1 MSALSDIIANTP
13 AGGTA
18 ALPAGEYEGPVV
30 ISKPMTLRG
39 SSATVWAKHG
49 SVIVV
54 DSQGVSLDGLRVE
67 ITEGALSEP
76 AITARYPVYVRDVEV
91 LGTVSGFG
99 VEDGECGIPRAIQL
113 GELSPVEE
121 NSFRM
126 TVDIPAPAKIICAAS
141 GVRFEPQ
148 QLPAGRSEV
157 RLYVNG
163 SGSAS
168 LVYSEVLIESQFSRR
183 VYLSGRFTVNAP
195 AVLDRVIYT
204 APQTARDIQDISV
217 TARRP
222 SVKLNNSAEP
232 ETADIITDVGEA
244 PLPDGQPMELKKGQ
258 RIPTAGHVSGRVE
271 VYLTGQRLGD
281 ADIDPYVFL
290 LDETE
295 KCRSDGGLVF
305 FGNECSPD
313 GAVRYYP
320 DDGHVSVDL
329 GKLSPEVKRI
339 SIAYSVYA
347 GDGVRNFS
355 QVQESRLSLFS
366 QGRERVRFDIP
377 GLTNE
382 ITIIA
387 MELYIYRGEWRISAV
402 GAGYRD
408 GLVKL
413 CSRYGIEAST

>member
-30 ISKPMTLRG
+30 IDKPVTLRG
-39 SSATVWAKHG
+39 NGATVWAKHG
-49 SVIVV
+49 SVIEVR
-54 DSQGVSLDGLRVE
+54 SQGVTFEGLRVE
-67 ITEGALSEP
+67 ITEGAFSEP
-76 AITARYPVYVRDVEV
+76 AITAKFPVGVRDVEV

-99 VEDGECGIPRAIQL
+99 AEDGECGIPRALQL
-113 GELSPVEE
+113 GELSPSEE
-121 NSFRM
+121 NSFRL
-126 TVDIPAPAKIICAAS
+126 TVDIPAPTRIICTAS

-148 QLPAGRSEV
+148 QLPTGRTDV
-157 RLYVNG
+157 TLYVSG

-168 LVYSEVLIESQFSRR
+168 LVYSEILLESQFRR
-183 VYLSGRFTVNAP
+183 RIYLSGRFTANAP
-195 AVLDRVIYT
+195 AVRDRIIYESPQISRDTAQALPAPDPVPAKQEAADVI
-204 APQTARDIQDISV
+204 S
-217 TARRP
+217 
-222 SVKLNNSAEP
+222 
-232 ETADIITDVGEA
+232 DVGSA
-244 PLPDGQPMELKKGQ
+244 PLPDGQPLELKKGQ
-258 RIPTAGHVSGRVE
+258 RVPAAGHVSGRVD

-329 GKLSPEVKRI
+329 GKLSPEIQRVA
-339 SIAYSVYA
+339 IAYSVYS
-347 GDGVRNFS
+347 GDSVKNFS
-355 QVQESRLSLFS
+355 QVKAPRVSLES
-366 QGRERVRFDIP
+366 QGRERVRFDIE

>member
-30 ISKPMTLRG
+30 IDKPVTLRG
-39 SSATVWAKHG
+39 NGATVWAKHG
-49 SVIVV
+49 SVIEVR
-54 DSQGVSLDGLRVE
+54 SQGVTLEGLRVE

-76 AITARYPVYVRDVEV
+76 AITAKFPVGVRDVEV

-99 VEDGECGIPRAIQL
+99 AEDGECGIPRALQL
-113 GELSPVEE
+113 GELSPSEE
-121 NSFRM
+121 NSFRL
-126 TVDIPAPAKIICAAS
+126 TVDIPAPARIICTAS

-148 QLPAGRSEV
+148 QLPAGRTDV
-157 RLYVNG
+157 TLYVSG

-168 LVYSEVLIESQFSRR
+168 LVYSEVLLESQFRR
-183 VYLSGRFTVNAP
+183 RIYLSGRFTANAP
-195 AVLDRVIYT
+195 AVRDRIIYESPQISRDTAQALPAPDPVPAKQEAADVI
-204 APQTARDIQDISV
+204 S
-217 TARRP
+217 
-222 SVKLNNSAEP
+222 
-232 ETADIITDVGEA
+232 DVGSA
-244 PLPDGQPMELKKGQ
+244 PLPDGQPLELKKGQ
-258 RIPTAGHVSGRVE
+258 RVPAAGHVSGRVD

-329 GKLSPEVKRI
+329 GKLSPEIQRVA
-339 SIAYSVYA
+339 IAYSVYS
-347 GDGVRNFS
+347 GDSVKNFS
-355 QVQESRLSLFS
+355 QVKAPRVSLES
-366 QGRERVRFDIP
+366 QGRERVRFDIE

>member
-30 ISKPMTLRG
+30 IDKPVTLRG
-39 SSATVWAKHG
+39 NGATVWAKHG
-49 SVIVV
+49 SVIEVR
-54 DSQGVSLDGLRVE
+54 SQGVTLEGLRVE

-76 AITARYPVYVRDVEV
+76 AITAKFPVGVRDVEV

-99 VEDGECGIPRAIQL
+99 AEDGECGIPRALQL
-113 GELSPVEE
+113 GELSPSEE
-121 NSFRM
+121 NSFRL
-126 TVDIPAPAKIICAAS
+126 TVDIPAPARIICTAS

-148 QLPAGRSEV
+148 QLPAGRTDV
-157 RLYVNG
+157 TLYVSG

-168 LVYSEVLIESQFSRR
+168 LVYSEILLESQFRR
-183 VYLSGRFTVNAP
+183 RIYLSGRFTANAP
-195 AVLDRVIYT
+195 AVRDRTIYESPQISRDTAQALPAPDPVPAKQEAADVI
-204 APQTARDIQDISV
+204 S
-217 TARRP
+217 
-222 SVKLNNSAEP
+222 
-232 ETADIITDVGEA
+232 DVGSA
-244 PLPDGQPMELKKGQ
+244 PLPDGQPLELKKGQ
-258 RIPTAGHVSGRVE
+258 RVPAAGHVSGRVD

-329 GKLSPEVKRI
+329 GKLSPEIQRVA
-339 SIAYSVYA
+339 IAYSVYS
-347 GDGVRNFS
+347 GDSVKNFS
-355 QVQESRLSLFS
+355 QVKAPRVSLES
-366 QGRERVRFDIP
+366 QGRERVRFDIE

>member
-30 ISKPMTLRG
+30 IDKPVTLRG
-39 SSATVWAKHG
+39 NGATVWAKHG
-49 SVIVV
+49 SVIEVR
-54 DSQGVSLDGLRVE
+54 SQGVTLEGLRVE

-76 AITARYPVYVRDVEV
+76 AITAKFPVGVRDVEV

-99 VEDGECGIPRAIQL
+99 AEDGECGIPRALQL
-113 GELSPVEE
+113 GELSPSEE
-121 NSFRM
+121 NSFRL
-126 TVDIPAPAKIICAAS
+126 TVDIPAPARIICTAS

-148 QLPAGRSEV
+148 QLPTGRTDV
-157 RLYVNG
+157 TLYVSG

-168 LVYSEVLIESQFSRR
+168 LVYSEILLESQFRR
-183 VYLSGRFTVNAP
+183 RIYLSGRFTANAP
-195 AVLDRVIYT
+195 AVRDRIIYESPQISRDTAQALPALTPVPAKQEAADVI
-204 APQTARDIQDISV
+204 S
-217 TARRP
+217 
-222 SVKLNNSAEP
+222 
-232 ETADIITDVGEA
+232 DVGSA
-244 PLPDGQPMELKKGQ
+244 PLPDGQPLELKKGQ
-258 RIPTAGHVSGRVE
+258 RVPAAGHVSGRVD

-329 GKLSPEVKRI
+329 GKLSPEIQRVA
-339 SIAYSVYA
+339 IAYSVYS
-347 GDGVRNFS
+347 GDSVKNFS
-355 QVQESRLSLFS
+355 QVKAPRVSLES
-366 QGRERVRFDIP
+366 QGRERVRFDIE

>member
-30 ISKPMTLRG
+30 IDKPVTLRG
-39 SSATVWAKHG
+39 NGATVWAKHG
-49 SVIVV
+49 SVIEVR
-54 DSQGVSLDGLRVE
+54 SQGVTLEGLRVE

-76 AITARYPVYVRDVEV
+76 AITAKFPVGVRDVEV

-99 VEDGECGIPRAIQL
+99 AEDGECGIPRALQL
-113 GELSPVEE
+113 GELSPSEE
-121 NSFRM
+121 NSFRL
-126 TVDIPAPAKIICAAS
+126 TVDIPAPARIICTAS

-148 QLPAGRSEV
+148 QLPTGRTDV
-157 RLYVNG
+157 TLYVSG

-168 LVYSEVLIESQFSRR
+168 LVYSEILLESQFRR
-183 VYLSGRFTVNAP
+183 RIYLSGRFTANAP
-195 AVLDRVIYT
+195 AVRDRIIYESSQISRDTAQALPALTPVPAKQEAADVI
-204 APQTARDIQDISV
+204 S
-217 TARRP
+217 
-222 SVKLNNSAEP
+222 
-232 ETADIITDVGEA
+232 DVGSA
-244 PLPDGQPMELKKGQ
+244 PLPDGQPLELKKGQ
-258 RIPTAGHVSGRVE
+258 RVPAAGHVSGRVD

-329 GKLSPEVKRI
+329 GKLSPEIQRVA
-339 SIAYSVYA
+339 IAYSVYS
-347 GDGVRNFS
+347 GDSVKNFS
-355 QVQESRLSLFS
+355 QVKAPRVSLES
-366 QGRERVRFDIP
+366 QGRERVRFDIE